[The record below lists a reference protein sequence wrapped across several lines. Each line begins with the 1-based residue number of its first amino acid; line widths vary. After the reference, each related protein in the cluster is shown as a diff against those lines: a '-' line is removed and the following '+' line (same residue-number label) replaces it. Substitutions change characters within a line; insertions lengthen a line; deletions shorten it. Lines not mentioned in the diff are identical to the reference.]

1 MRVTGYEVS
10 RLACYFAVLDEHE
23 GYRAIRRATLHVL
36 DSGEWRI
43 DIPGWGSVGER
54 SPRGY
59 VDSCGVNEAQPP
71 INYAV
76 VERVFALVRQQCG
89 HEVPSWQCGPM
100 LGLGWVA
107 DIVARSARSRTP
119 WRELGRARARL
130 RRIYRA
136 TKDPVRGILDTERD
150 AFFGAKS

>member
-1 MRVTGYEVS
+1 MS

-23 GYRAIRRATLHVL
+23 GYSAIRRPILHVL

-59 VDSCGVNEAQPP
+59 VDSCGEGHDSRTPT
-71 INYAV
+71 NYGV
-76 VERVFALVRQQCG
+76 VERVFALVRQWCG

-107 DIVARSARSRTP
+107 DIVARAARSRVS
-119 WRELGRARARL
+119 WREYARAKARL

-136 TKDPVRGILDTERD
+136 TQNPDSGILETERD
-150 AFFGAKS
+150 AFFGAKT